1 MRTRAQKGVQ
11 NPGNFVDVLNESP
24 LTYSISDM
32 LMYLHICLFM
42 SFQALPAVIV
52 VADAVVEADVV
63 VEAAEVR
70 AAEREEADSSKTHAH
85 SLARVVE
92 SRKRRKNI
100 LRPNFHVNSL
110 LCKISG

>member
-1 MRTRAQKGVQ
+1 MLTRAQKGIQ
-11 NPGNFVDVLNESP
+11 NPRNFVDVLNESP
-24 LTYSISDM
+24 LTFSISDM

-52 VADAVVEADVV
+52 VADAVAEADVV